1 MGCEN
6 AMTAPSPARQ
16 LDTFLRR
23 FSPEIVAL
31 AKAARAKLR
40 KRFPRAI
47 EMVYDN
53 YNALV
58 IGYSPTER
66 PSDAVV
72 SLVIFPRRVSVCFI
86 QGKHLSDPD
95 RVLQGE
101 GNQVRFIRLDTGAAM
116 LATAPVK
123 ALLSEAVAFGDT
135 AFAGTHQ
142 LVIRAISKK
151 QRPRR

>member
-1 MGCEN
+1 MK
-6 AMTAPSPARQ
+6 TPSPARQ
-16 LDTFLRR
+16 LDTFLAR

-31 AKAARAKLR
+31 AKAARAKFR
-40 KRFPRAI
+40 KRWPRAI

-72 SLVIFPRRVSVCFI
+72 SMVIYPKRVSVCFL
-86 QGKHLSDPD
+86 QGKHLPDPGH
-95 RVLQGE
+95 VLQGN
-101 GNQVRFIRLDTGAAM
+101 GNQVRFIRLDARAAI
-116 LATAPVK
+116 LDTAPVK
-123 ALLSEAVAFGDT
+123 ALLSEAVGFGDT
-135 AFAGTHQ
+135 PFAGIHR